1 MLGWNC
7 FLQGWCCW
15 ASVGG
20 VEQWCIAIAE
30 AEEEEEGAGRGS
42 PDSYAASL
50 PQWRG
55 VIFLMPLE
63 CTLEPCAGG
72 RIDLIGCSA
81 ARLVEERRIEKVRWS
96 DSTGEAE
103 D

>member
-7 FLQGWCCW
+7 FLQGCCW

-20 VEQWCIAIAE
+20 VEQWCIAIAEAEAE

-63 CTLEPCAGG
+63 CTLEP
-72 RIDLIGCSA
+72 
-81 ARLVEERRIEKVRWS
+81 
-96 DSTGEAE
+96 
-103 D
+103 